1 MIGQNTK
8 LYTWVDVQDQFLAI
22 LEENHWL
29 EGVKVE
35 VHRSGVY
42 IYHQRPLSRKV
53 ITDWL
58 IEKFPNA
65 IESDRLLLVS
75 MGNGQRSL
83 PIQWEEVEEDLTGL
97 PFIPTFSR
105 PKVFETGT
113 VEIPE
118 RPDNVKPVIIA
129 THSFKGGVGRT
140 LHALALAS
148 ALEGRDIN
156 NRILL
161 IDADFEAPGITW
173 LISNPEIAFVDVLNL
188 IHSSADPYAVI
199 PTVARDIDNQ
209 RFGNIYFL
217 PAFRNDNQLRSLEIK
232 PEHIFR
238 FADNPF
244 IISDFTAKLAQEL
257 NVDYAIIDLR
267 AGISELSAN
276 WLLDPRVA
284 NVFVTTLNS
293 QSVEGTLIVLNLL
306 AKHQQH
312 EQLMPKDMPAI
323 IISQVNIDQ
332 VDTLK
337 GIWNWEEE
345 AGSGTADKN
354 INRLR
359 NGFST
364 YLSDIGFDD
373 NYASMT
379 ISPLY
384 DSLLALSNDWSNIQ
398 KLMKS
403 SGLVDNIQSLTS
415 QYQIVPSE
423 PVLPENKI
431 IEARKKMEK
440 YVPDLVYA
448 EKHLSPDF
456 YKNSPIRQL
465 ANRHKT
471 RLPNLSIMGAKGA
484 GKTFLFR
491 QILQSGN
498 WGKFLAKVLGENG
511 YGQMAEVKVIQVT
524 IPAQIQPNDEAAIWI
539 KKVKPYLED
548 SLGKEKNLNAWRRT
562 WIDVM
567 AWSYGYK
574 IGEENV
580 GDAFIKELE
589 QDQVQIIFLFD
600 GLEDLFPKYF
610 QVEQQQLALR
620 ALLNDVQAYISV
632 TPNSPLGMIVF
643 IRRDIVDHVFKQNL
657 GQFIDRYKDYELKWD
672 KVEALR
678 LVAWVLSSYQ
688 IIVEFPLQ
696 IEAIHKSSEDVLA
709 EALYPLWGRK
719 LGANNSREARSAKS
733 ILEKLSNFKQEVQAR
748 DLIRFLAEAIKQEIA
763 GGQSSNYKDYKD
775 RILNPKAI
783 TDALPEVGR
792 RKIEELKEE
801 NQSTAFYEL
810 LEKLEA
816 LGSKLKVPFESVND
830 LSAEDISLLIDKGVL
845 HSHEGNYYMA
855 ELFRLGLGI
864 QKTSKGRPKTEFS

>member
-22 LEENHWL
+22 LEGNNWL

-42 IYHQRPLSRKV
+42 IFYQSPLSRNV

-65 IESDRLLLVS
+65 IESGRLLLES

-83 PIQWEEVEEDLTGL
+83 PIQWEEVEEDITGL

-105 PKVFETGT
+105 PKVFDTDAIEL
-113 VEIPE
+113 PE

-148 ALEGRDIN
+148 ALEDRDKTS
-156 NRILL
+156 RILL

-173 LISNPEIAFVDVLNL
+173 LISDPGIAFVDVLNL
-188 IHSSADPYAVI
+188 IHSSADPYSVI
-199 PTVARDIDNQ
+199 PTIARDIDNQ

-257 NVDYAIIDLR
+257 NVDYVIIDLR

-284 NVFVTTLNS
+284 NIFVTTLNS

-306 AKHQQH
+306 AKNQQH
-312 EQLMPKDMPAI
+312 EQLMPKDIPAI
-323 IISQVNIDQ
+323 IISQVNMDQ
-332 VDTLK
+332 VEPLK
-337 GIWNWEEE
+337 RIWNREGE
-345 AGSGTADKN
+345 ASLGTADQN

-359 NGFST
+359 NEFST
-364 YLSDIGFDD
+364 YLFEIGFEDSD
-373 NYASMT
+373 ASMT

-384 DSLLALSNDWSNIQ
+384 DSLLALSNDWNTIQ
-398 KLMKS
+398 KLMKT
-403 SGLVDNIQSLTS
+403 SGLFDNIQSLAS
-415 QYQIVPSE
+415 QYQIDLSE
-423 PVLPENKI
+423 PMLPEDTL
-431 IEARKKMEK
+431 IEARRKMEST
-440 YVPDLVYA
+440 VPDLVYA
-448 EKHLSPDF
+448 ERHLSPDF
-456 YKNSPIRQL
+456 YKNFPIIQL

-471 RLPNLSIMGAKGA
+471 RLPNLSMIGAKGA

-491 QILQSGN
+491 QILQSEN
-498 WGKFLAKVLGENG
+498 WGVFLTKVLGKNSH
-511 YGQMAEVKVIQVT
+511 GQMAEVKIKQVT
-524 IPAQIQPNDEAAIWI
+524 IPTQIDNQAEIWI
-539 KKVKPYLED
+539 KNVKPYLED
-548 SLGKEKNLNAWRRT
+548 SLDKAKNLNAWRKT

-574 IGEENV
+574 VGEENI

-589 QDQVQIIFLFD
+589 QKQKQIIFIFD
-600 GLEDLFPKYF
+600 GLEELFPKYF
-610 QVEQQQLALR
+610 QIEQQKLALR
-620 ALLNDVQAYISV
+620 ALLSDVQAYISV

-643 IRRDIVDHVFKQNL
+643 IRRDILDHVFKQNL
-657 GQFIDRYKDYELKWD
+657 AQFIDRYKDYELKWN

-678 LVAWVLSSYQ
+678 LVAWVLSSYE
-688 IIVEFPLQ
+688 IIKFPIP
-696 IEAIHKSSEDVLA
+696 IEAINDASEEKLI

-719 LGANNSREARSAKS
+719 LGGNNSREARSAKS

-763 GGQSSNYKDYKD
+763 GGQSSNYKDYED

-792 RKIEELKEE
+792 HKIEEVKEE
-801 NQSTAFYEL
+801 NQGTDFYAL
-810 LEKLEA
+810 LEKLET
-816 LGSKLKVPFESVND
+816 LGSTLKVPFESVND
-830 LSAEDISLLIDKGVL
+830 LSAEDISLLIEKGVL

-855 ELFRLGLGI
+855 ELFRLGLDI
-864 QKTSKGRPKTEFS
+864 QKKSKGRPKTEFS